1 MSFYILDNKISNFY
15 YFKFLGTP
23 GTGKTT
29 LSTEVAQHTKLN
41 YISITDLAKDNKFY
55 LDYDSELE
63 SYELDE
69 DKVIDEIDEI
79 MKQGELYEIFH
90 PKKRVFL
97 ILLGKSSS
105 SSLPVFIC
113 VSMASFR
120 FISILA
126 ACHNLPI
133 THPMTL
139 TYIKRKRNCVINLI
153 FRNNSST
160 KKFIIF
166 GFN

>member
-1 MSFYILDNKISNFY
+1 
-15 YFKFLGTP
+15 
-23 GTGKTT
+23 
-29 LSTEVAQHTKLN
+29 
-41 YISITDLAKDNKFY
+41 
-55 LDYDSELE
+55 LE

-113 VSMASFR
+113 VSMSSFR

-139 TYIKRKRNCVINLI
+139 TYIKRKRNCIIYLI

-160 KKFIIF
+160 VGSPYLSELSSVPYRTATGPSIVLKNSAKSTINAIF
-166 GFN
+166 YQNVWRF